1 MRSPARRRP
10 GARRA
15 RRGARPLH
23 LAPPRV
29 PSWRRRE
36 WSTRSCSSVSAAA
49 RNASG
54 RSSRPADAAS
64 RSIARS
70 RCRVSD
76 RRRGSA
82 ASTAGPPAEASP
94 GARQADGAAPALE
107 EVAYVRLAEF
117 DPERTPGFP
126 GAVPFGA
133 QVDPAEDDAERHPLL
148 RPLPHQRETRPD
160 NAHQVPG
167 VHAGQMVFDLA
178 AVIADVDT
186 RPGRPSR
193 ARSLTAQSLPDDFS
207 GDEPACLRR
216 RSRRSTR
223 HRRRCRER
231 RRATGRRDRSSWRP
245 RRPARRARTAATRHR
260 STGGRPPTAVRWRRR
275 SRRGSRRRSRAR
287 STSGRARLRAT
298 SRGRRSSGG

>member
-15 RRGARPLH
+15 RRGARPLR

-29 PSWRRRE
+29 PSSRRRAVV
-36 WSTRSCSSVSAAA
+36 TRSCSSVSAAA

-82 ASTAGPPAEASP
+82 ASARRATGRRLSC
-94 GARQADGAAPALE
+94 ARQADGPAPAVE
-107 EVAYVRLAEF
+107 EVADVRLAEF
-117 DPERTPGFP
+117 DPERTPGFS

-160 NAHQVPG
+160 NADQVPC

-178 AVIADVDT
+178 AIITDVEHSARPPSHAGHPRLNRSQMTSPAMSRRVWPFDLDDQPAIVVDVPSGAAPPGVVIGPVGDRAAQAGAREPPPLVTDPPAVA
-186 RPGRPSR
+186 RPQPCGGVGDRGEDLDHEPSAIDGRPSSTSIDV
-193 ARSLTAQSLPDDFS
+193 ARSAI
-207 GDEPACLRR
+207 
-216 RSRRSTR
+216 
-223 HRRRCRER
+223 
-231 RRATGRRDRSSWRP
+231 
-245 RRPARRARTAATRHR
+245 
-260 STGGRPPTAVRWRRR
+260 
-275 SRRGSRRRSRAR
+275 
-287 STSGRARLRAT
+287 
-298 SRGRRSSGG
+298 SGG